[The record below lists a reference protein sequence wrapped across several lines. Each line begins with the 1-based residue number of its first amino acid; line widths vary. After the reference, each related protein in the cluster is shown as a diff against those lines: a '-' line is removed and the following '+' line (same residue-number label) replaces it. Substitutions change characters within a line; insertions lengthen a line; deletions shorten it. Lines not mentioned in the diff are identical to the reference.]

1 MDARTPDNMKPMAES
16 DSKAPAFVFRVSAQV
31 GQNKNIEL
39 TFGAPMDMTPAD
51 LNAYL
56 DKVMSVVDRQ
66 NDKGV
71 LEQLKL
77 TLEQAE
83 KTVQTNMDQKAALES
98 KFALEWS
105 VSNRRGEFKPNAGQ
119 QAQLNNF
126 DTTAKELRENRIPQL
141 RKMIAELER
150 KIDGA

>member
-1 MDARTPDNMKPMAES
+1 MDARTPDSMKPMAEG
-16 DSKAPAFVFRVSAQV
+16 DSAAPAFVFRVASQV

-39 TFGAPMDMTPAD
+39 TFGIPMNMTPND
-51 LNAYL
+51 MNGYL
-56 DKVMSVVDRQ
+56 DKVMSVIDRQ
-66 NDKGV
+66 NDKGI

-83 KTVQTNMDQKAALES
+83 KTVQTNMEQKAALEL
-98 KFALEWS
+98 KFS
-105 VSNRRGEFKPNAGQ
+105 RDFSIGGRRGEFKPTSGQ

-141 RKMIAELER
+141 RKMVSELER
-150 KIDGA
+150 KINGA